1 MRHALEP
8 KYISIR
14 GGNEKIA
21 HRRIFSW
28 EKEVRG
34 DDAGIVYDT
43 HTENIT
49 IQVDDDGQENLTATS
64 YVPSW
69 SIVFENE
76 TKPGVLTVTKETD
89 GSGTGD
95 EVFIFDIYLTNEYG
109 QALDDFI
116 VVGGE
121 QEW

>member
-1 MRHALEP
+1 M
-8 KYISIR
+8 
-14 GGNEKIA
+14 
-21 HRRIFSW
+21 
-28 EKEVRG
+28 
-34 DDAGIVYDT
+34 
-43 HTENIT
+43 
-49 IQVDDDGQENLTATS
+49 
-64 YVPSW
+64 PSG

-95 EVFIFDIYLTNEYG
+95 EVFIFDIYLTHEYG

-121 QEW
+121 QE